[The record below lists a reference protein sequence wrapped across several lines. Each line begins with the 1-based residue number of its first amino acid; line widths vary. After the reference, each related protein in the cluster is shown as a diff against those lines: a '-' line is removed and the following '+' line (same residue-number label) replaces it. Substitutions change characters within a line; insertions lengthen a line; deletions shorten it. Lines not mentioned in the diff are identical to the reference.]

1 MMIKMTR
8 RITRRISKLNSV
20 GCWNVGCGVVVSH
33 ISEDLY
39 NLAWTS
45 GPPVVG
51 IEDERYS
58 AHSLQQT
65 VDRF

>member
-1 MMIKMTR
+1 MWDVDVDVDVDVVWA
-8 RITRRISKLNSV
+8 V
-20 GCWNVGCGVVVSH
+20 GCGHVGCGVVVSH

-39 NLAWTS
+39 NLAWSS